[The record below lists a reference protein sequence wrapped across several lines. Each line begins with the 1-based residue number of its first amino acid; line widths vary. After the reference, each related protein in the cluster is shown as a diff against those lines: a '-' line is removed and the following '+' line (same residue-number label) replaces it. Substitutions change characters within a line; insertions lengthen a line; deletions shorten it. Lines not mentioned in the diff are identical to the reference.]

1 MMNYLKYL
9 FIPAIVIGLASC
21 NDDDTTDTTT
31 VVLEDRGEQ
40 ATKDE
45 LIIDKFL
52 EDYTYNDLDFE
63 GDFTLTDQDIQFYK
77 VTDVDELNADD
88 DASNDINSS
97 GTPIKDSDLLESH
110 TVTYED
116 SGYEYTQTIHVLNI
130 RSGAGID
137 YDLEESEVDPAQIHK
152 FSDVLITY
160 RSKGIYSE
168 YDSGE
173 LTEVQPY
180 VYASFDAEDK
190 ERTSVASFTEGL
202 KYGIQLFKGLSTY
215 VDSDQPC
222 EVFGYSEVDGSLA
235 HNNDFGIGV
244 IFTPS
249 GLDYYETG
257 LNYTILDEDD
267 EETTGS
273 ATYVNFIHTFSV
285 YNVYDEDNDLD
296 GIPSSA
302 EGMGLSNLDLDTS
315 LYSISDTYPTDTD
328 GDGVDNYLDTDDD
341 GDGTLTFNEVIIEDQ
356 DLTVDSDC
364 DGRTG
369 NDDDYEYIETSAG
382 TYYHLDASYEYEAN

>member
-1 MMNYLKYL
+1 M
-9 FIPAIVIGLASC
+9 
-21 NDDDTTDTTT
+21 
-31 VVLEDRGEQ
+31 VLEDRGEQ
-40 ATKDE
+40 AIKDE
-45 LIIDKFL
+45 LIINKFL

-63 GDFTLTDQDIQFYK
+63 GDFILTDQDIEFYK
-77 VTDVDELNADD
+77 VADFEENPTDYP
-88 DASNDINSS
+88 NSS
-97 GTPIKDSDLLESH
+97 GSPIIDSDLLESH

-116 SGYEYTQTIHVLNI
+116 SGSEYTQTIQVLNL
-130 RSGAGID
+130 RSGAGIE
-137 YDLEESEVDPAQIHK
+137 YDLEETEVDPAQIHK
-152 FSDVLITY
+152 YSDVLITY
-160 RSKGIYSE
+160 RTKGIYSE
-168 YDSGE
+168 YESDE

-190 ERTSVASFTEGL
+190 ERISVASFTDGL
-202 KYGIQLFKGLSTY
+202 KYGLQLFKGLSTY
-215 VDSDQPC
+215 VDSDQAC
-222 EVFGYSEVDGSLA
+222 EVFGSSEVDGSLV

-244 IFTPS
+244 IFAPS
-249 GLDYYETG
+249 GLNYYQTG
-257 LNYTILDEDD
+257 LNYTILDDD
-267 EETTGS
+267 EEETTGA

-328 GDGVDNYLDTDDD
+328 GDGIDNYLDTDDD
-341 GDGTLTFNEVIIEDQ
+341 GDRTLTFNEIIVEDQ

-369 NDDDYEYIETSAG
+369 NDDDYEYIETPKG
-382 TYYHLDASYEYEAN
+382 TYYHLDASYEYED